1 MFENTDSSDDND
13 DSLSKQVL
21 PTIDDNNDMI
31 DMNKM
36 PTTGEEYLRQ
46 VRFEA
51 SQLPNFQT
59 ATKTNQNLT
68 TSSKSKKHAWLKLFS
83 STNTIPDVPIKH
95 IISNDWQNEQCLA
108 FSNVRNDFFQMR
120 DQLRIINK
128 KYRIVKLKNIN
139 DYWKFCFGND
149 IPFQSPLSSLEID
162 EQLQIQ
168 NPLPTMT
175 KMISLTQPQLHEL
188 LQYEIDWLKQCG
200 YSLHLALY
208 IYATLV
214 SIEKPIDEDVM
225 YTIRQTCIAWKQIRT
240 KLLNPN
246 DNDYPV
252 DDTLIKIC
260 DLFIC
265 IIGRYFGQ
273 FDLADRND

>member
-51 SQLPNFQT
+51 SKLPNFQT

-175 KMISLTQPQLHEL
+175 KMISLTQ
-188 LQYEIDWLKQCG
+188 
-200 YSLHLALY
+200 ALY

>member
-51 SQLPNFQT
+51 SKLPNFQT

-128 KYRIVKLKNIN
+128 KYRI
-139 DYWKFCFGND
+139 
-149 IPFQSPLSSLEID
+149 
-162 EQLQIQ
+162 
-168 NPLPTMT
+168 
-175 KMISLTQPQLHEL
+175 PQLHEL

-252 DDTLIKIC
+252 DDTLIKSC